1 MQVAVPTA
9 IATKISSACHALA
22 RLRPSS
28 CRGLAHAGSRL
39 VESQAASN
47 GAEIEIERC
56 THTCQHAT
64 TRRGQGRHCV
74 VAQALYTGGRY
85 LESLTEALN

>member
-1 MQVAVPTA
+1 VR
-9 IATKISSACHALA
+9 ATRASV
-22 RLRPSS
+22 RPH
-28 CRGLAHAGSRL
+28 RGLAHVFTCRQQVGL
-39 VESQAASN
+39 VESQLTGIQRRAAGSA